1 MYMPKIQTECYT
13 PAMQV
18 NACLIQACISALLV
32 ACVIGMLWVAE
43 VAAHQSIRNGDL
55 NQQTQPMLWL
65 TDAANNQPVYKTSQ
79 PVDVSGATLQLMLP
93 YLTTY
98 QIQTM
103 VVNNQRAIE
112 VLKARPNAC
121 AGNKIVTADR
131 QAISYASK
139 LPQVVFPGL
148 RIFAKADSEAA
159 KVLSGLLDAQD
170 RISVR
175 KVLLSANKLR
185 FVVVGG
191 RQYGGELDALIHA
204 PNWQNRFW
212 KRQADD
218 MAAGVVDMVRTG
230 RIDLMLEYP
239 NVAAHYQQELSGGVT
254 LVSYAVAESP
264 AYLRGHILCSR
275 SAEGKAMLEQ
285 FDQALA
291 EVTQTE
297 AYLDAHLRWFDP
309 DYHAEFRKIYNQ
321 VYQTAF

>member
-1 MYMPKIQTECYT
+1 
-13 PAMQV
+13 
-18 NACLIQACISALLV
+18 
-32 ACVIGMLWVAE
+32 
-43 VAAHQSIRNGDL
+43 
-55 NQQTQPMLWL
+55 MLWL

-79 PVDVSGATLQLMLP
+79 PLDVSGATLQLMLP

-98 QIQTM
+98 QLQTM

-121 AGNKIVTADR
+121 AGNKIVTAER
-131 QAISYASK
+131 LAISHASK

-159 KVLSGLLDAQD
+159 KVLSGLLDDQG

-191 RQYGGELDALIHA
+191 RNYGAALDALIHA
-204 PNWQNRFW
+204 PNWQKRFW

-239 NVAAHYQQELSGGVT
+239 NVAAHYQQELSGDVT

-264 AYLRGHILCSR
+264 AYLIGHILCSR
-275 SAEGKAMLEQ
+275 TTQGKAMLEQ

-297 AYLDAHLRWFDP
+297 AYLDAHLRWFAP

-321 VYQTAF
+321 VYHTNF

>member
-1 MYMPKIQTECYT
+1 MPMYQPQPDALQLSEKGNPMLLQAYGKRLLFGVVTGISLLFS
-13 PAMQV
+13 V
-18 NACLIQACISALLV
+18 NAATENV
-32 ACVIGMLWVAE
+32 
-43 VAAHQSIRNGDL
+43 
-55 NQQTQPMLWL
+55 QTMLWL
-65 TDAANNQPVYKTSQ
+65 TDAVDNQPVYKSSQ

-93 YLTTY
+93 KLAQY
-98 QIQTM
+98 QLQTM

-121 AGNKIVTADR
+121 AGNKIVTSERLD
-131 QAISYASK
+131 ISYASK

-148 RIFAKADSEAA
+148 RIFARADSTAA
-159 KVLSGLLDAQD
+159 AALAGLLDQQG

-191 RQYGGELDALIHA
+191 RNYGAELDALIHA

-239 NVAAHYQQELSGGVT
+239 NVAAHYQAQQTDGT
-254 LVSYAVAESP
+254 ALVSYAVAESP
-264 AYLRGHILCSR
+264 AYLLGHILCSR
-275 SAEGKAMLEQ
+275 TAQGKEMLQQ
-285 FDQALA
+285 FDAALA

-309 DYHAEFRKIYNQ
+309 DYHTEFRTLYNK
-321 VYQTAF
+321 VYHTSF